1 MASWRGLPLVV
12 WCALACAAMRYAGG
26 VWDVAWHRTLGR
38 DSVWSPPHVLLYVA
52 VLGATL
58 ASAWFLQ
65 CARRRELRRAAG
77 LSLSGN
83 SLMLLSAPLDA
94 FWHFAYGPDTD
105 IWSPPHLLAVFGS
118 GLNGLGW
125 LIAISAWPRPA
136 RALCVAKYTFA
147 ATTAY
152 AAWFS
157 LNWFQMDAASR
168 DALVYPSLVGLV
180 VLPTLLIIRDV
191 TGLRFGAT
199 VAAAGLM
206 LLCLV
211 PAIGFPLADWAGPAL
226 PPLLIVPALALD
238 LALRRGRAS
247 IGRFVA
253 GGLAFGVSF
262 LVVHG
267 MFGSA
272 VSLLASSAG
281 ALAGGLCIAA
291 ARRKLMLPTI
301 LAEPSVDS
309 SLLGPVER
317 LRFERM
323 RLGVRLGLLI
333 GPTLLIAVYG
343 QAALGP
349 ALVAAVASVGS
360 TVLVVFL
367 LARKPRLL
375 LRYQI
380 VCRLI
385 DIVLVW
391 LSVSSV
397 QEFTA
402 RAQFDQIYLL
412 PVISA
417 TGTHGKRGAYLVSIA
432 ATVAVVASRARL
444 VLSGAVPFDP
454 VMAGDALMHISLFF
468 ITGSMLDML
477 MRTSAGVVEQLRRSE
492 KQEAQAA
499 LRESEARY
507 RHISELTSDFAFGF
521 RVQPDGS
528 LRCEWVT
535 EAMERMTGYTLADL
549 EQRGGW
555 GTLIHPDDLATVRQ
569 WWTAMLQGDA
579 SSTDFRIVTRSGNV
593 RELRGHGRA
602 LMDELSGQVERIYG
616 AAQDITDRKSWEA
629 ALQHQALHDAL
640 TDLPNRTLLQ
650 NRLAAT
656 IAASRRDA
664 SSLALLMMDL
674 DHFKEVNDT
683 FGHHLGDLLLQ
694 RVGQRLRGSVR
705 ASDTVARLG
714 GDEFAVL
721 LPSASTADAQH
732 VAAKLLRV
740 LETPF
745 EIDGHNLKIGASIGV
760 AMCPE
765 HAVDADALQRHADSA
780 MYVAKRL
787 GGGCHLHTPPS
798 EVRQAA

>member
-1 MASWRGLPLVV
+1 MESWRGLPLVV

-58 ASAWFLQ
+58 ASAWFLHRTQ
-65 CARRRELRRAAG
+65 RRELRRAAA
-77 LSLSGN
+77 LALSGN
-83 SLMLLSAPLDA
+83 CLMLLSAPLDA
-94 FWHFAYGPDTD
+94 FWHLAYGADTD

-125 LIAISAWPRPA
+125 LIAVCAWPKPGQ
-136 RALCVAKYTFA
+136 ALCLAKYAFA

-180 VLPTLLIIRDV
+180 VLPTLLIVRDV

-199 VAAAGLM
+199 LSAAGLM

-211 PAIGFPLADWAGPAL
+211 PAVGFPLAGWAGPAL
-226 PPLLIVPALALD
+226 PPLLIVPTLAID

-267 MFGSA
+267 AFGSA

-281 ALAGGLCIAA
+281 ALVGGLCIAA
-291 ARRKLMLPTI
+291 ARRRLTLPKI
-301 LAEPSVDS
+301 LAEPGVD

-349 ALVAAVASVGS
+349 ALVAAVTSVGS
-360 TVLVVFL
+360 TALVVFL
-367 LARKPRLL
+367 LARKPGLL

-380 VCRLI
+380 VCRLM

-417 TGTHGKRGAYLVSIA
+417 TGTHGKRGAYVVSIA

-454 VMAGDALMHISLFF
+454 VMAGDAIMHISLFF

-521 RVQPDGS
+521 RVQPDRN

-535 EAMERMTGYTLADL
+535 EAMERMTGYTLAELD
-549 EQRGGW
+549 QRGGW
-555 GTLIHPDDLATVRQ
+555 GTLIHPDDVATVRH
-569 WWTAMLQGDA
+569 WWAAMLHGDA
-579 SSTDFRIVTRSGNV
+579 SSADFRIVTRWGEV

-602 LMDELSGQVERIYG
+602 LKDERSGQVERIYG
-616 AAQDITDRKSWEA
+616 AAQDITDRKRWEA
-629 ALQHQALHDAL
+629 ALQHQALHDPL

-650 NRLAAT
+650 NRLVAT
-656 IAASRRDA
+656 IASSRRDA

-683 FGHHLGDLLLQ
+683 FGHHLGDILLQ
-694 RVGQRLRGSVR
+694 QAGQRLRGSVR

-721 LPSASTADAQH
+721 LPSTSTADAEL

-745 EIDGHNLKIGASIGV
+745 EVDGHELKIGASIGV
-760 AMCPE
+760 AMFPE
-765 HAVDADALQRHADSA
+765 HALDADALQRHADTA

-787 GGGCHLHTPPS
+787 GGGCHLHAPLP
-798 EVRQAA
+798 EVRQVA